1 MRPGAASSVGT
12 RLVVSVGLV
21 CAAVAALVVYD
32 RLLRERPGPV
42 FESDEEHFFYG
53 SIGNHATDGI
63 PYWIWLVLP
72 RLFPDLLPGPGG
84 YSTLGLQWQGG
95 NELPIGL
102 SKATIGYPRV
112 AMNCAFCHVG
122 SVREQPADQPTVVP
136 GAPAHQVAA
145 YRYTQFLMAAA
156 SDGRFT
162 AGNIL
167 AEISRNYRLSPVD
180 RALYRFIIIPGTRA
194 RLLRLK
200 EETAWMDGRP
210 GWGHGRAD
218 VLNPVRFHRLG
229 RPVDSAIGN
238 ADMMPLWGMADREG
252 QGFFWNGSQASLRD
266 AVVISAIAAGTSRAW
281 LDADTSKGDEAN
293 LARVLRYVSGLEP
306 PTYPFAVDAAMAAAG
321 QPIFAAE
328 CAPCHGAGGA
338 ASRRAVDTDRARLAV
353 WTADASAALEA
364 LGGGRAWKPAL
375 ARSSEH
381 YAAVPLQGIW
391 MRAPYLHNGSVPS
404 LAALLEPAAN
414 RPSRFWRGYDV
425 YDPEGVGFV
434 SDGAEARRVGS
445 LHDTTQAGNTNVG
458 HNHGTSLSAEARRAL
473 LEYLKTL

>member
-1 MRPGAASSVGT
+1 
-12 RLVVSVGLV
+12 
-21 CAAVAALVVYD
+21 
-32 RLLRERPGPV
+32 V
-42 FESDEEHFFYG
+42 FESDEEHFLYG

-84 YSTLGLQWQGG
+84 YSTLGLHSQDG

-102 SKATIGYPRV
+102 SKVTIGYPRV

-122 SVREQPADQPTVVP
+122 SVRAQPADQATILP

-145 YRYTQFLMAAA
+145 QRYTQFLMTSA
-156 SDGRFT
+156 SDARFT

-167 AEISRNYRLSPVD
+167 AEISRNYGLSPVD

-200 EETAWMDGRP
+200 EQTAWMDGRP
-210 GWGHGRAD
+210 EWGHGRAD
-218 VLNPVRFHRLG
+218 VLNPMRFQRLG
-229 RPVDSAIGN
+229 RPVDSAVGN
-238 ADMMPLWGMADREG
+238 ADMMPLWGMADRKA

-266 AVVISAIAAGTSRAW
+266 AVVTSAIAAGTSRAW
-281 LDADTSKGDEAN
+281 LDADTSNDEEAS
-293 LARVLRYVSGLEP
+293 LVRVLRYVSGLEP
-306 PTYPFAVDAAMAAAG
+306 PPYPFPVDPALAAAG

-338 ASRRAVDTDRARLAV
+338 GSGGVVDTDRARLGV
-353 WTADASAALEA
+353 WTSDASAALEA
-364 LGGGRAWKPAL
+364 FGARRDWKPAP

-381 YAAVPLQGIW
+381 YAPVPLRGLW

-425 YDPEGVGFV
+425 YDPASVGFV

-445 LHDTTQAGNTNVG
+445 VYDTTQAGNTNVG